1 MKNIFIQL
9 TALFCLLTPMAS
21 ASNAP
26 SYAILLGY
34 GDFDVDLGRL
44 NPRPSPP
51 VKKWFLISSIAN
63 MENEIR
69 EGDTVRVFVI
79 ATNDKISHNITLSD
93 SYANIPLEDNDTN
106 NICYKQDVGVNHR
119 YCQFTYH
126 SENNYFMLLSSTN
139 TSIYGEL
146 DDGLKISVTKLE

>member
-1 MKNIFIQL
+1 MKKIFIQL
-9 TALFCLLTPMAS
+9 TALFCLLTPMAF
-21 ASNAP
+21 ALDAP
-26 SYAILLGY
+26 SYTILMGY

-44 NPRPSPP
+44 NPASSPP
-51 VKKWFLISSIAN
+51 VKNWFNISSF
-63 MENEIR
+63 NEIR
-69 EGDTVRVFVI
+69 EGDTVRVFVR

-126 SENNYFMLLSSTN
+126 SENEYFMLLSSTN
-139 TSIYGEL
+139 TSIYGEV